1 MRACHARKQQGGR
14 SPSRSVQGVIET
26 GLARV
31 QSEYAEHRSWLHR
44 ERGDHAGARR
54 WADKAT
60 SWALEADDPVMAS
73 YMMLRR
79 ASLAL
84 ALALAW
90 NNKIAK
96 GVRATYRRSRR
107 SVHRLAQK
115 TA

>member
-1 MRACHARKQQGGR
+1 MPRREATGGR

-31 QSEYAEHRSWLHR
+31 QSEYAEHLSWLHR
-44 ERGDHAGARR
+44 ERGDHAGAHR

-60 SWALEADDPVMAS
+60 SWALEAADPVMAS

-79 ASLAL
+79 ASL

-115 TA
+115 TARPR